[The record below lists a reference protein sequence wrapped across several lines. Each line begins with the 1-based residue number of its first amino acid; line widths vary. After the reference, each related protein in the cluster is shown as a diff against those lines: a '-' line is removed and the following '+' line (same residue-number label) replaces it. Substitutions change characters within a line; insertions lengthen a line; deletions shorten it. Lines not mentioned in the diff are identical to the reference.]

1 MKLVCLIIMD
11 ILIILQPHTYPRP
24 SDCDNVFELQGR
36 VESLTQWMNASLSS
50 LNDSFP
56 NLEMLVERL
65 SVAVLPEIRKS
76 LVSLLQLTVFAVHIW
91 VTRNI
96 YEGEYYTCIIIY
108 CSYMS
113 QLLLKVYYT
122 LLSTVLHH

>member
-1 MKLVCLIIMD
+1 MKLVCLLTLD
-11 ILIILQPHTYPRP
+11 ISIVLQHHTYSHP

-36 VESLTQWMNASLSS
+36 VESLTQWMNTSLSS

-76 LVSLLQLTVFAVHIW
+76 LVSVMLL
-91 VTRNI
+91 
-96 YEGEYYTCIIIY
+96 
-108 CSYMS
+108 
-113 QLLLKVYYT
+113 
-122 LLSTVLHH
+122 